1 MKTVYFIPGLG
12 ADRRVFAFLDLSFCK
27 PVFVEW
33 IEPMKNESLESY
45 ALRLRKTIPAKEPI
59 IVGMSF
65 GGMLA
70 TEMAKADPNVRAI
83 IIASNKIAG
92 EFPRY
97 LRAAKY
103 FPVYKWLPAP
113 IIKRSAW
120 MIKWV
125 MGRNGKEQKKVVL
138 DIIRDTD
145 ISFAKWCMNAILH
158 WNNKDIPRNLVHIH
172 GTADRL
178 LPYRLVKA
186 DYTIR
191 GGNHLVPMDKHA
203 ETSGLLKKLIEK

>member
-12 ADRRVFAFLDLSFCK
+12 ADKRVFAFLDLSFCN

-33 IEPMKNESLESY
+33 IHPLKNESLASY
-45 ALRLRKTIPAKEPI
+45 ALRLRKSILDSAPI
-59 IVGMSF
+59 IVGISF

-70 TEMAKADPNVRAI
+70 TEMAKADPNVKAI
-83 IIASNKIAG
+83 IIASNKTYR
-92 EFPRY
+92 EFPKY
-97 LRAAKY
+97 LRATKY

-125 MGRNGKEQKKVVL
+125 MGRNGKEQKRVIL

-145 ISFAKWCMNAILH
+145 IPFAKWCMNAILH
-158 WNNKDIPRNLVHIH
+158 WDNKEIPPNLIHIH

-186 DYTIR
+186 DYSIS
-191 GGNHLVPMDKHA
+191 GGNHVVPMDKHA
-203 ETSGLLKKLIEK
+203 ETSALLKKLIEN